1 MINFRE
7 TDWLRLLKKWWVS
20 ILLLPFIFYSIHQAY
35 WVLRFNIFFAIS
47 YSFPFPINIEYFI
60 TKNTLLLVHEAG
72 HAFFMFFGRTWY
84 ILGGSL
90 YEVLLPMVILGY
102 LIYKQMVYSSQVM
115 AYITG
120 SAWMS
125 VAFYAADGANR
136 QLPLI
141 GNLGK
146 EAHDWYNLLS
156 GWGMLDKAQSF
167 GVTFAVIGGLFFL
180 LALTLP
186 RLMRKY
192 DYVSLDLK
200 L

>member
-1 MINFRE
+1 MNLRDIN
-7 TDWLRLLKKWWVS
+7 WLGFLKKWWVT

-47 YSFPFPINIEYFI
+47 YRFPFPINIEYFI

-72 HAFFMFFGRTWY
+72 HAFTMFFGRTMN

-102 LIYKQMVYSSQVM
+102 LIYKGNVYSSQIM

-146 EAHDWYNLLS
+146 ESHDWFNLLY
-156 GWGMLDKAQSF
+156 GWGMLDKALSF
-167 GVTFAVIGGLFFL
+167 GIMFAVIGVLFFV
-180 LALTLP
+180 LALILP
-186 RLMRKY
+186 RFMRKY

-200 L
+200 LG

>member
-1 MINFRE
+1 MVNLRDIN
-7 TDWLRLLKKWWVS
+7 WLGFLKKWWLS

-35 WVLRFNIFFAIS
+35 WVLRFNIFLAIS

-72 HAFFMFFGRTWY
+72 HAFTMFFGRTMN

-102 LIYKQMVYSSQVM
+102 LIYKGHIYSSQIM
-115 AYITG
+115 AYISG

-146 EAHDWYNLLS
+146 ESHDWYNLLN
-156 GWGMLDKAQSF
+156 GWGMLDKALSF
-167 GVTFAVIGGLFFL
+167 GITFAITGVLFFI
-180 LALTLP
+180 LALILP